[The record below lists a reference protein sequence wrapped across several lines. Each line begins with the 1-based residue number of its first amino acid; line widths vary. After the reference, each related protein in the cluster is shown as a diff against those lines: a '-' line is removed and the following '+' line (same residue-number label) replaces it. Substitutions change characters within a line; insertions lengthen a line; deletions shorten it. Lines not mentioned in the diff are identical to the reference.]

1 MSLRVVAIVQA
12 RMGSTRLPG
21 KVMKQIMGRPMLWH
35 VVSRAEQIQGC
46 QRVVIATTME
56 LRDEKIYEYCLG
68 NLISCSRGSEENV
81 LDRCYRT
88 AKKAG
93 ADVVI
98 RLTADCP
105 VLDPVVSGKVL
116 DYYLRHDYDYV
127 SNVHPPTYPDG
138 LDTEVFS
145 FSALKRAWQDAKKD
159 HEREHVTPYLY
170 MSGHF
175 KIGNVRCHKD
185 YSDRCWT
192 VDLPQ
197 DLERIRQMYGELG
210 LHLRMDDVLALLKRR
225 PELDERR
232 EHANRSYKRRVGY
245 E

>member
-1 MSLRVVAIVQA
+1 MSLRVVAVVQA

-35 VVSRAEQIQGC
+35 VVARAEQIVGC
-46 QRVVIATTME
+46 QRVVLATTTE
-56 LRDEKIYEYCLG
+56 LQDGRIFEYCLG
-68 NLISCSRGSEENV
+68 NLIPCSRGSETDV
-81 LDRCYRT
+81 LDRCYRA

-105 VLDPVVSGKVL
+105 VLDPAVSGKVL
-116 DYYLRHDYDYV
+116 DYYLRHSYDYV

-145 FSALKRAWQDAKKD
+145 FSALKRAWREAKKD
-159 HEREHVTPYLY
+159 HEREHVTPYFY
-170 MSGHF
+170 TSGQF
-175 KIGNVRCHKD
+175 KIGNVRSAKD

-192 VDLPQ
+192 VDLPR

-210 LHLRMDDVLALLKRR
+210 LHLRMGDILTLLERR

-232 EHANRSYKRRVGY
+232 EHANRSYKRCVGH